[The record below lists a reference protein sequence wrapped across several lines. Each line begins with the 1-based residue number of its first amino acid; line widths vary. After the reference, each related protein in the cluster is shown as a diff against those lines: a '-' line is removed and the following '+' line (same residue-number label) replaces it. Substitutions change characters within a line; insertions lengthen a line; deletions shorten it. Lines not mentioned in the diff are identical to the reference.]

1 MLLTTT
7 TSNATLY
14 VPLTHSVDG
23 IRNLQRGQKRPV
35 SKLVF
40 LCPSEI
46 INKGLLPV
54 KSFMVG
60 CIEQPLIGLAV
71 PFCGIA
77 NLIQSTAQDFAIKV
91 GGLFL
96 KKGHK
101 PMLNHATNPLTISVS
116 TTKQNSLHK
125 QVEII
130 GYSLDSFCLDSNT
143 NTRATLKADA
153 LELVR
158 MLNELDTARHDVEPT
173 HLKTQERKTSLFNVL
188 AKGTKRVIAYKIPFE
203 RAIQCHKQNQT
214 VIKFAGMAGGVA

>member
-1 MLLTTT
+1 MLLTAT

-14 VPLTHSVDG
+14 APFEKSKGSRIGVLKSHG
-23 IRNLQRGQKRPV
+23 V
-35 SKLVF
+35 SRFNAVF
-40 LCPSEI
+40 LCAKSQFIYMSDWVEHSKEWLGRVSSTPT
-46 INKGLLPV
+46 LL
-54 KSFMVG
+54 SSDSM
-60 CIEQPLIGLAV
+60 IGVMLSGFKILHTEAIM
-71 PFCGIA
+71 PKY
-77 NLIQSTAQDFAIKV
+77 AQEHTKQ
-91 GGLFL
+91 
-96 KKGHK
+96 
-101 PMLNHATNPLTISVS
+101 NPLTIPVS

-158 MLNELDTARHDVEPT
+158 MLNELDTVQHCVEPT
-173 HLKTQERKTSLFNVL
+173 HINTQERKTSLFNVL

-203 RAIQCHKQNQT
+203 RAIQCHKKNQT